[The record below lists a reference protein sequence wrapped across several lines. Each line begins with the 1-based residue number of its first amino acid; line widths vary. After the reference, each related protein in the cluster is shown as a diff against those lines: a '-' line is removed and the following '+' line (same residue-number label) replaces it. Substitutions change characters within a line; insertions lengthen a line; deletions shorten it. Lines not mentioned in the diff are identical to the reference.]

1 MFKALKN
8 AEQFLIQ
15 KFAAYKCSIF
25 KSYHILN
32 AQKCSKVLKSAQ
44 SKGAKHFSKKC
55 LVLLKKVPSTFQRTL
70 YTFNVCVKSP
80 GKVLKTFCP
89 KISEKRKKYIQ
100 KCFQTRKV
108 SVATTLL
115 SHDQGQTELK

>member
-1 MFKALKN
+1 M
-8 AEQFLIQ
+8 
-15 KFAAYKCSIF
+15 
-25 KSYHILN
+25 
-32 AQKCSKVLKSAQ
+32 LKSAQ
-44 SKGAKHFSKKC
+44 SKSTKHFSKKC

-80 GKVLKTFCP
+80 RKVLKTFCP
-89 KISEKRKKYIQ
+89 KISEKKEEEKNS

>member
-1 MFKALKN
+1 MLK
-8 AEQFLIQ
+8 
-15 KFAAYKCSIF
+15 S
-25 KSYHILN
+25 
-32 AQKCSKVLKSAQ
+32 AQKCSKVLNQKVLSTFQ
-44 SKGAKHFSKKC
+44 KVLLKK
-55 LVLLKKVPSTFQRTL
+55 VLLKKVPSPFQRTL

-80 GKVLKTFCP
+80 RKVLKTFCL
-89 KISEKRKKYIQ
+89 KISEEKKKYL

>member
-1 MFKALKN
+1 M
-8 AEQFLIQ
+8 
-15 KFAAYKCSIF
+15 
-25 KSYHILN
+25 
-32 AQKCSKVLKSAQ
+32 LKSAQ
-44 SKGAKHFSKKC
+44 SKSAKHFSKKC

-89 KISEKRKKYIQ
+89 NISEKKRKQLK
-100 KCFQTRKV
+100 KFQTRKV
-108 SVATTLL
+108 SVATALL